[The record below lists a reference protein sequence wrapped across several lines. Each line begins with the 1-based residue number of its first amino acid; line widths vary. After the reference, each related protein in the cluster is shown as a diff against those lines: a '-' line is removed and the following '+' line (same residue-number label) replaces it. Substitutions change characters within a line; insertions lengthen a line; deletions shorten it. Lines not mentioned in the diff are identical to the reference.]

1 MHDPATLAFYDNEA
15 ATYVAR
21 YRGQQSRDLAHFLQR
36 LPSAPCVLELGCGGG
51 GDTAAMLARGVDV
64 VPTDGSPE
72 MAKEASAFLGIPVR
86 VLLFEDLD
94 EEQAYDAVWA
104 SACLLHVP
112 IADLSA
118 ILSRVH
124 RALRPGGLFYASYK
138 VGTGEGR
145 DRFGRYYNYPS
156 TEVLTTAYS
165 EAGSWKSIEV
175 EEQQGGGYDD
185 QPTRWM
191 SVVVTRAI
199 I

>member
-1 MHDPATLAFYDNEA
+1 MHDPATLAFYDTEA

-21 YRGQQSRDLAHFLQR
+21 YRGQQSRDLAGFLDR
-36 LPSAPCVLELGCGGG
+36 LPDAGRVLELGCGGG

-64 VPTDGSPE
+64 VPTDGSLE
-72 MAKEASAFLGIPVR
+72 MAQQTSAFLGIPVR

-94 EEQAYDAVWA
+94 EEQAYDGIWA

-112 IADLSA
+112 VADLPA
-118 ILSRVH
+118 ILSQVH
-124 RALRPGGLFYASYK
+124 QALRPGGLFYASYK
-138 VGTGEGR
+138 VGSGEGR

-156 TEVLTTAYS
+156 THVLTAAYS
-165 EAGSWKSIEV
+165 AAGSWQSFEV

-191 SVVVTRAI
+191 SVVAIRAAG
-199 I
+199 

>member
-1 MHDPATLAFYDNEA
+1 MHDPATLAFYDTEA

-21 YRGQQSRDLAHFLQR
+21 YRGQQSRDLARFLQR
-36 LPSAPCVLELGCGGG
+36 LPSAACVLELGCGGG

-72 MAKEASAFLGIPVR
+72 MAQEASAFLGIPVR

-94 EEQAYDAVWA
+94 VEQAYDAVWA

-138 VGTGEGR
+138 VGTGDGR

-165 EAGSWKSIEV
+165 EAGSWKSFEV